1 MKKRTSNIERR
12 TSNVECGAASRSYL
26 VAGIEHRAS
35 RIQKRSNRKKEPPKT
50 LELTWGKYAIV
61 DAEDYEKL
69 KDYKWCTIQGAQTFY
84 AKTFYL
90 SGAILAMH
98 RLILDA
104 PKGLYVDH
112 IDHNGLNNRKSNLR
126 LCTNQQ
132 NLRNKLPRPGC
143 SSKYKGVS
151 WSKARNKFRAN
162 IYLNRKAIHLGYF
175 DSEIDAAKAYDK
187 KAHELFGEFAYLNFP
202 PSSRT

>member
-1 MKKRTSNIERR
+1 MKKRTSNIEHR
-12 TSNVECGAASRSYL
+12 TSNEDLDPRLRGDDRGALRQAQDKGKG
-26 VAGIEHRAS
+26 VK
-35 RIQKRSNRKKEPPKT
+35 RIK
-50 LELTWGKYAIV
+50 LTWGRYAIV

-69 KDYKWCTIQGAQTFY
+69 KDYKWCTIQGSRTFY
-84 AKTFYL
+84 AKTFRL

-126 LCTNQQ
+126 LCTNQE

-151 WSKARNKFRAN
+151 GSKARNKFRAN

-175 DSEIDAAKAYDK
+175 DSEIDAARAYDK

-202 PSSRT
+202 DK